1 MRVFELINAMEAL
14 ASPQAEVFFYG
25 GDGQAVAIEG
35 GLLDTEDG
43 TGRVALLLS
52 CEPVVTEGGF

>member
-1 MRVFELINAMEAL
+1 MEAL
-14 ASPQAEVFFYG
+14 ASPQAEVFFYD

-52 CEPVVTEGGF
+52 SEPVVTEGGF